1 MMGRQGT
8 PPERSAAVSSGHC
21 HSNCNSVTYI
31 LVATSLHLLLSGLL
45 HSASRCFPW
54 YLLKAG
60 ISPRYPAL
68 GTGPG
73 KLSCSHD
80 LATGAIGWWRK
91 LKEGPQQELMEVC
104 HSHSRSLTYISFAAN
119 TLQRLWGAIYV
130 NILKG
135 TFFSFNADTLLRWL
149 PDCKL

>member
-31 LVATSLHLLLSGLL
+31 LVATSLHLLLSGHFCILL
-45 HSASRCFPW
+45 HDVFHGTCLRQGFLP
-54 YLLKAG
+54 G
-60 ISPRYPAL
+60 IQPQALDLENYPY
-68 GTGPG
+68 
-73 KLSCSHD
+73 HD